1 MNLASIDKFNERIA
15 SLDEAAIAEIC
26 DQFAG
31 RGKRVT
37 LGVRFTDGGNWIYEV
52 RDDGIRIVPGGNGAD
67 VTLELRPQDWERL
80 AGRERTVAGL
90 IYERNATVMGD
101 YAGYLAWEPILEHLL
116 YGDAL
121 YTSAIA
127 RSYRERIAAG
137 ELEQVFR
144 LDDLDAAIEF
154 MRDWG
159 FVRIRSV
166 FSAAE
171 ITELRDEVRN
181 VVANVEKGDRD
192 AWWTADG
199 SDGAELA
206 RVNYLGRRSEVIA
219 EVHRNPVVAR
229 IIAAT
234 GLAVTPMNDRMDGE
248 FVILKT
254 TKVGEKDT
262 FTNLPWH
269 KDCGLGM
276 HGAICPSCIIGI
288 QLTAASPVAG
298 QLMILAGSHK
308 SANNGSTAE
317 RLGELAPVIGV
328 ETDPGDITLHF
339 SHVLHAAPP
348 PQDPS
353 VGRQTLY
360 VQFYPQAIKDHVAPF
375 KGLNDMVLDYSAGG
389 AMKPLKEAV
398 LEAVK

>member
-1 MNLASIDKFNERIA
+1 MSLTSIDKFNERIA
-15 SLDEAAIAEIC
+15 SLEADAIADIC

-31 RGKRVT
+31 LNRRVT
-37 LGVRFTDGGNWIYEV
+37 LGIRLTNGRAWLYEV
-52 RDDGIRIVPGGNGAD
+52 RDEGIRTVPDESGAD
-67 VTLELRPQDWERL
+67 VTLELRPQDWARI

-90 IYERNATVMGD
+90 IYERSARVIGD

-127 RSYRERIAAG
+127 RSYKERIAAG
-137 ELEQVFR
+137 ELDREFR

-166 FSAAE
+166 FSPAQ
-171 ITELRDEVRN
+171 ISDLRDEVRR
-181 VVANVEKGDRD
+181 VVASVKKGDRD
-192 AWWTADG
+192 AWWTIDG
-199 SDGAELA
+199 SDDAELA

-219 EVHRNPVVAR
+219 QMHRDPVVTR

-234 GLAVTPMNDRMDGE
+234 GLDVTPMHDRMDGE

-288 QLTAASPVAG
+288 QLTAASPMAG
-298 QLMILAGSHK
+298 QLMMLAGSYRF
-308 SANNGSTAE
+308 ANNGSTTE
-317 RLGELAPVIGV
+317 RLGELAPIIGV
-328 ETDPGDITLHF
+328 ETDAGDITLHF
-339 SHVLHAAPP
+339 SHGLHAAPP
-348 PQDPS
+348 PLDPS

-360 VQFYPQAIKDHVAPF
+360 VQFYPQAIKDHIAPY
-375 KGLNDMVLDYSAGG
+375 KGLNDMVLDYSAG
-389 AMKPLKEAV
+389 APIKPVKDAV
-398 LEAVK
+398 LDTVS